1 MKITNMFNK
10 LCVGLA
16 MLCGLSFTSCEQG
29 LTYEEAPESYYTEVS
44 LGSTPFYLR
53 SRQLFPDMVYG
64 VNWKQWAPNYVY
76 TSQISWETSM
86 TEESSNDAPD
96 GKLYVINVKANT
108 KATFK
113 TQNKGFLFVGSK
125 FSGNYE
131 FKNATTTTIDGRSET
146 TAQEVVLPVDKT
158 QIIGELVLTNPYDCV
173 VERVD
178 NAPVLG
184 QPADFSSLKARYLV
198 KNICYRPAGV
208 DQVTRLYEVRITFA
222 DQP

>member
-53 SRQLFPDMVYG
+53 SRKLFPDMVYG

-76 TSQISWETSM
+76 TAQISYATSM
-86 TEESSNDAPD
+86 SEESDANAPG
-96 GKLYVINVKANT
+96 GKLYVVNVKANT

-125 FSGNYE
+125 FTGTYQFN
-131 FKNATTTTIDGRSET
+131 NATTTTIGGKSET
-146 TAQEVVLPVDKT
+146 TAQEVVLPVDET
-158 QIIGELVLTNPYDCV
+158 EVIGELVLTNPYDCV

-178 NAPVLG
+178 GAPQLG
-184 QPADFSSLKARYLV
+184 VPADFSSHKARYLV

-208 DQVTRLYEVRITFA
+208 EQVTRLYEVRITFQ
-222 DQP
+222 DQQ

>member
-16 MLCGLSFTSCEQG
+16 MICGLSFTSCEQG

-44 LGSTPFYLR
+44 VQATPFYLR
-53 SRQLFPDMVYG
+53 ARQLFPEQIYG
-64 VNWKQWAPNYVY
+64 INWNKWAPNYVN
-76 TSQISWETSM
+76 TQQISWEATVS
-86 TEESSNDAPD
+86 EENNDDAPD

-108 KATFK
+108 KATYS

-131 FKNATTTTIDGRSET
+131 FVDATTTTIEGKSET
-146 TAQEVVLPVDKT
+146 TAQKVTLPINKQELV
-158 QIIGELVLTNPYDCV
+158 GELVLTNPYDCV

-208 DQVTRLYEVRITFA
+208 PQVTRLYEVRITFQ
-222 DQP
+222 DKQ